1 MNILGCPD
9 EDGDLVTDQADIC
22 DAPAYPNQDAAT
34 FTGLTRVAVVN
45 NKGCPLDSDQDG
57 VYDGIDN
64 CDGTVHSDNPV
75 HDPRAI
81 VFSPTD
87 DGFTAA
93 DDETKLG
100 CPKDTDNDGVADGI
114 DQCPTEGGYIG
125 RNGCPIDS
133 DNDGVKDCI
142 STDAPASYTWP
153 FQPTGCHSTEAKP
166 VDAATCC
173 TVEQDMCADT
183 VRGATVYAEEY
194 TNDKLDA
201 PVAPGCPFDTDKDGV
216 VDGVDL
222 CPYTTDV
229 EIALAASNPNKVSI
243 DDSGCATMSAAM
255 WESTFVDVTTGSEG
269 ANPKVELLFT
279 VDALLP
285 QVATS
290 RKYGDV
296 LPPDYVQMTDVK
308 SFTCNQGGLS
318 ISPIVNFERQGDGG
332 QLTSVDTINKELGS
346 GESYTDDDRML
357 IVSTRLPATFFG
369 AEERP
374 VDCVGTIVYEF
385 AAGSVIDPS
394 LVGTDRQ
401 RLLYDASVPL
411 TSGQTNRRDA
421 EETPEAEAESEFSVE
436 VMLAKAAAGRS
447 VGVIAGAAVA
457 SALVVAS
464 GAAVTTMTIRRPGS
478 GGVPKF
484 VNGQPSTQQQSWAE
498 TSASTQEEG
507 RAFPITNGAVA

>member
-1 MNILGCPD
+1 MTQD
-9 EDGDLVTDQADIC
+9 FAVTDISVERNEAEE
-22 DAPAYPNQDAAT
+22 T
-34 FTGLTRVAVVN
+34 
-45 NKGCPLDSDQDG
+45 
-57 VYDGIDN
+57 
-64 CDGTVHSDNPV
+64 
-75 HDPRAI
+75 
-81 VFSPTD
+81 
-87 DGFTAA
+87 
-93 DDETKLG
+93 TKLIDIEYPLAA
-100 CPKDTDNDGVADGI
+100 CQCTTDNV
-114 DQCPTEGGYIG
+114 CVE
-125 RNGCPIDS
+125 DS
-133 DNDGVKDCI
+133 N
-142 STDAPASYTWP
+142 
-153 FQPTGCHSTEAKP
+153 
-166 VDAATCC
+166 
-173 TVEQDMCADT
+173 
-183 VRGATVYAEEY
+183 
-194 TNDKLDA
+194 L
-201 PVAPGCPFDTDKDGV
+201 
-216 VDGVDL
+216 
-222 CPYTTDV
+222 
-229 EIALAASNPNKVSI
+229 
-243 DDSGCATMSAAM
+243 DDSFLSQSDFLKLCVRFA
-255 WESTFVDVTTGSEG
+255 
-269 ANPKVELLFT
+269 P
-279 VDALLP
+279 DADN
-285 QVATS
+285 
-290 RKYGDV
+290 GDV

-401 RLLYDASVPL
+401 RLLYEASVPL